1 MLKKKKREFQCHEQ
15 MIEFDILLLKR
26 VTASFYTNNAF
37 EVSV

>member
-1 MLKKKKREFQCHEQ
+1 MPERV
-15 MIEFDILLLKR
+15 IESLIFYYRKR